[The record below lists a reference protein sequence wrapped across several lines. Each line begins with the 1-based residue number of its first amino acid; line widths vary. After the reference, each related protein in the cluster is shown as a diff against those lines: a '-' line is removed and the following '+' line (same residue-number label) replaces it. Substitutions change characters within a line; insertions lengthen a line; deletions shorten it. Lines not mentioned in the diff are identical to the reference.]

1 MCESFRQYNID
12 AINVLVCPIR
22 VWLKKLLDFNTNDI
36 ISLINIKY
44 DNSITDRIF
53 IILNYFIFYHNIK
66 KIGAKVVIIDGLLP
80 LRMFNQNVKVISF
93 IRSTPQCIAFT
104 NPNLRINFFL
114 NQLRKSIT
122 LVSASNDCLLNWQE
136 FDGLASKKTFNLML
150 PIDFKSS
157 HTKSVDSFL

>member
-1 MCESFRQYNID
+1 MIFYLNLSLSFNKTTGAHYSKNLMCESFRQYNID

-93 IRSTPQCIAFT
+93 KD
-104 NPNLRINFFL
+104 LRHN
-114 NQLRKSIT
+114 
-122 LVSASNDCLLNWQE
+122 V
-136 FDGLASKKTFNLML
+136 
-150 PIDFKSS
+150 
-157 HTKSVDSFL
+157 